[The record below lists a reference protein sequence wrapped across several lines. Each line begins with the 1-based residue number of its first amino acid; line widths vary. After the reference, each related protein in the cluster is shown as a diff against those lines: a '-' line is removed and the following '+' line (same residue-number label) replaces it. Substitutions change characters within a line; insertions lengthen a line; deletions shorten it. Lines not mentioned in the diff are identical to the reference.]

1 MGMRARLN
9 QTLQRVRFRMEQ
21 MSLQRRL
28 FAAYILILFI
38 PGIIVSVYMFNQLA
52 DNDLQDEEI
61 KLRGALNIE
70 AINVQN
76 NIETME
82 RAAQLSIS
90 DKDVL
95 YYLQR
100 TGEANASELI
110 ELKDNAISNIIR
122 LQFNNPNLAHI
133 RLYSDGQ
140 NVTELWPVILKEHRV
155 WKEKWYDRVNQMNGK
170 ELWSFE
176 RTDKEPLQWTE
187 STGVVSEPKI
197 ALLREI
203 EYPTGKHVGIME
215 IDMLMQNFFPNVFNN
230 QDPGQSRMV
239 VLDNEGQLFH
249 GKDSLPK
256 EMAVGELQS
265 QLAQRLPAGGLAPE
279 LDKDNVES
287 ASIRFAVN
295 GRDYLAA
302 YQYVEKIDGYLVN
315 LSPLEAIFKDVK
327 RTRNQII
334 AAFIILFAAV
344 SVATYFLNGIIL
356 KKLHQLTESMKRVRQ
371 GDFHIDLTIR
381 GGGEVGELA
390 HHFRKMVK
398 KINELIADAVMKQAA
413 TQEAELRTL
422 KNQIDSHF
430 LYNTLEN
437 IKMMAEIEDQRDISD
452 ALTSLGGLMRYS
464 LRWTSDYVSLREEIN
479 HINNYIAIMNIRY
492 EERMG
497 LTTDI
502 DSVWLRHE
510 VLKMSLQPIV
520 ENSIKHGSQFPRG
533 AMRQLVIAITVVAL
547 EDSLEIVVEDNGI
560 GMREEQLEG
569 LNWKLS
575 GSMNGMRAANGSDG
589 LEHGKGGGK
598 QPVGPV
604 VTAAGS
610 LAAGVATGDA
620 GGIGLL
626 NVQQRI
632 WLHYGKGYGLRV
644 ESEEGAF
651 TRVVMTIPL
660 SERNA

>member
-1 MGMRARLN
+1 MRARLN
-9 QTLQRVRFRMEQ
+9 HLLQRVRFRMEQ
-21 MSLQRRL
+21 MSLQLRL
-28 FAAYILILFI
+28 FSAYLLILFI

-70 AINVQN
+70 TINVQN
-76 NIETME
+76 NVETME

-100 TGEANASELI
+100 TGEANTSELI
-110 ELKDNAISNIIR
+110 DLKDNAISNIIR

-133 RLYSDGQ
+133 RIYTDNQ
-140 NVTELWPVILKEHRV
+140 NVTELWPVILKENRI
-155 WKEKWYDRVNQMNGK
+155 WKEKWYEQVNQLNGK
-170 ELWSFE
+170 ELWAFE
-176 RTDKEPLQWTE
+176 RIDKEPLQSTE
-187 STGVVSEPKI
+187 STGVESVPKI

-203 EYPTGKHVGIME
+203 EYPAGKHVGIME
-215 IDMLMQNFFPNVFNN
+215 IDMLLENFFPNVYNS

-239 VLDNEGQLFH
+239 VLDNEGRLFYEKNAFPQQFSV
-249 GKDSLPK
+249 GK
-256 EMAVGELQS
+256 LQS
-265 QLAQRLPAGGLAPE
+265 QLAERLPAGGLMPE
-279 LDKDNVES
+279 LDAKGAEAFSFQFTLD
-287 ASIRFAVN
+287 

-302 YQYVEKIDGYLVN
+302 YEYVEKIDAYLVN

-327 RTRNQII
+327 HTRNQII

-479 HINNYIAIMNIRY
+479 HIHNYIAIMNIRY
-492 EERMG
+492 EERMA

-502 DSVWLRHE
+502 DAVWFSHE
-510 VLKMSLQPIV
+510 VLKMSLQPII
-520 ENSIKHGSQFPRG
+520 ENAIKHGSQFPREVT
-533 AMRQLVIAITVVAL
+533 RQLVIDITLVEL
-547 EDSLEIVVEDNGI
+547 DDKLEIVITDNGI
-560 GMREEQLEG
+560 GMHAERLEK
-569 LNWKLS
+569 LNWKLR
-575 GSMNGMRAANGSDG
+575 GMDGMSAIPSNDAA
-589 LEHGKGGGK
+589 EAGKSGGK
-598 QPVGPV
+598 QPVGPI

-610 LAAGVATGDA
+610 LAAGVAMGDT

-632 WLHYGKGYGLRV
+632 SLHYGKGYGLRV
-644 ESEEGAF
+644 ESAEGAF
-651 TRVVMTIPL
+651 TRVTMTIPL
-660 SERNA
+660 SQRNS